1 MLTSVVI
8 FEFAVA
14 TNGDLLDA
22 KGGLAFR
29 GIAFDRTKNVVVEVY
44 LARTAFDNDFAAAI

>member
-22 KGGLAFR
+22 KGSLAFS